1 MRTLHRV
8 STKALIL
15 NKEKDK
21 ILLIYMP
28 KNNDWGLPG
37 GHVDEGENLD
47 RAIERELYEECGI
60 KCDNL
65 IRKDFFMHS
74 DGKIILASI
83 GILDNINIKS
93 QQDGLEGIPKWLSRE
108 EFNKIQIES
117 VYRDFVLNNWI

>member
-37 GHVDEGENLD
+37 GHVDEGEGLD